1 MADKSS
7 GGKSRMDIVGRGCR
21 SFFSFA
27 IPFFF
32 AEARRSYSAPTAT
45 DSFGSQSRKRMTL
58 SNRKM
63 SPTKKKGQVRPNKTI
78 LPSDIAMPRQPPAL
92 QRQPSGA
99 TEATTTTETTI
110 TKRALDALCWV
121 FWALACALVWVVI
134 LVLVGY
140 GVYSVGFV
148 VYRAVTSVAVEYH
161 GCIDSLRYRTLHD
174 KCHGIECR
182 TSPHASCASVALM
195 YIIWS
200 TTTWGIYM
208 MLSPLL
214 VPIDIY
220 YVFFA

>member
-1 MADKSS
+1 
-7 GGKSRMDIVGRGCR
+7 
-21 SFFSFA
+21 
-27 IPFFF
+27 
-32 AEARRSYSAPTAT
+32 
-45 DSFGSQSRKRMTL
+45 
-58 SNRKM
+58 
-63 SPTKKKGQVRPNKTI
+63 
-78 LPSDIAMPRQPPAL
+78 MPRQSPTP

-99 TEATTTTETTI
+99 TATAATTETI
-110 TKRALDALCWV
+110 TTRKRAVDALCWV

-134 LVLVGY
+134 LALVVY

-148 VYRAVTSVAVEYH
+148 GYRAVTSLAVEYH
-161 GCIDSLRYRTLHD
+161 GCIDSLRYRTLHG

-220 YVFFA
+220 YAFFA